1 MGRHELT
8 DEQWEAVRQH
18 LPAPKNQ
25 GRPLSD
31 RRQMLDGILWIL
43 RTGAPW
49 RDLPDRFGPW
59 KTVYHYFNK
68 WRENGTI
75 DEIMEALQVHLD
87 RQGQIDWDL
96 WCIDGSSIRA
106 TRSAAGGGEKGGQK
120 SRETTP
126 LEHRGEG
133 SEASST

>member
-8 DEQWEAVRQH
+8 DEQWEAVKQH
-18 LPAPKNQ
+18 LPAPNKQ

-31 RRQMLDGILWIL
+31 RRQMLNGILWIL

-49 RDLPDRFGPW
+49 RDLPARFGPW

-75 DEIMEALQVHLD
+75 DEILEALQVRLD

-96 WCIDGSSIRA
+96 WCVDGSSVRA
-106 TRSAAGGGEKGGQK
+106 TRAAAGGGEKGGQK
-120 SRETTP
+120 SRKTTP
-126 LEHRGEG
+126 SEDRGED